1 MARVCSFSGPLSG
14 VGDNNECTFEPQPPN
29 QPCQNH
35 HFSNHEGTTRVIR
48 GPPNLTTVRAG
59 RLHRLP
65 MRLLLSVPSQN
76 KYFCKGQADQ
86 TEHNVQPTHTNSFSL
101 SLSLAPCSSQRRT
114 ARARSLHRDINLD
127 APSPP
132 PPKQY
137 NTSTRRLRPVLS
149 LGLLLSQRYEG
160 ATPNLCACLSSL
172 PRSFTQFFSLQG
184 DESARHGPSPRR
196 PLARLGGGRG
206 WGLPGLALTKTKS
219 LVRRQAHPQ

>member
-35 HFSNHEGTTRVIR
+35 HFSNHEGATRVIR

-101 SLSLAPCSSQRRT
+101 SLALLFPKKNCSGQEPAQGHQPRCPQPASTQT
-114 ARARSLHRDINLD
+114 IQHLHTP
-127 APSPP
+127 APS
-132 PPKQY
+132 
-137 NTSTRRLRPVLS
+137 
-149 LGLLLSQRYEG
+149 
-160 ATPNLCACLSSL
+160 
-172 PRSFTQFFSLQG
+172 
-184 DESARHGPSPRR
+184 R
-196 PLARLGGGRG
+196 PLARAPSFAEVRG
-206 WGLPGLALTKTKS
+206 CDPQPLRLPLLPPS
-219 LVRRQAHPQ
+219 LVHSILFTSRG